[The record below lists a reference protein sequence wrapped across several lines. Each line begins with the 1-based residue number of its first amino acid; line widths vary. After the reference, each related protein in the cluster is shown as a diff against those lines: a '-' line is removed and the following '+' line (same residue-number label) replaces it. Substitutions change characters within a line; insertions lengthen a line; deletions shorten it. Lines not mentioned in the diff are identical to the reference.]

1 LETEYTGLQTTVGTI
16 WGWKRVTV
24 STYRQRKKYSSFGDF
39 PRMPNTILPCR
50 YGIRSSAH
58 FVRKSL
64 EKLVPTI
71 PPHFELCGGV
81 RGYGRL
87 RIAHEDVPSTH
98 RKSRVPEESTQ
109 HDTIVRNRTKP
120 GKGLSYTQGVP
131 FLGTSIEKK
140 SDLVLYTR
148 WTHAKTAHIWIYET
162 RPKSPTIL
170 TRINSGCRR
179 NMHAVPKHRS
189 VLTYYQLADGRVCTV
204 PPILE

>member
-1 LETEYTGLQTTVGTI
+1 MLPFQRIANGRNIRRLGTFQECQI
-16 WGWKRVTV
+16 PYCLAGMVSEVAPTSSGNPWKSSSLRFPPLRALWG
-24 STYRQRKKYSSFGDF
+24 
-39 PRMPNTILPCR
+39 CR
-50 YGIRSSAH
+50 G
-58 FVRKSL
+58 
-64 EKLVPTI
+64 
-71 PPHFELCGGV
+71 
-81 RGYGRL
+81 GYGRL

-98 RKSRVPEESTQ
+98 RKSCVPEESTQ

-131 FLGTSIEKK
+131 FLRTSIEKK

-148 WTHAKTAHIWIYET
+148 WTHPKTAHIWIYET

-179 NMHAVPKHRS
+179 NMHAVPKPRS